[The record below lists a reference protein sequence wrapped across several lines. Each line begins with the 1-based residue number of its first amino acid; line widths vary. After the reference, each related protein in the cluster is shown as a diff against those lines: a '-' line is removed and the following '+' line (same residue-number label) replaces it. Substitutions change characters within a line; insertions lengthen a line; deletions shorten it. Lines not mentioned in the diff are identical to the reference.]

1 MVKSG
6 SSQMI
11 PRFFL
16 YSSILID
23 LFVGPELEADTV
35 VTGFR
40 AMLEGTDESWRLKLY
55 VALSSHFNSLEY
67 YRHLL
72 NVDVNVK
79 VMSIEDVARARR
91 LGALLAA
98 LLFLND
104 QESRFVPMIMIKNH
118 DYESCLV

>member
-1 MVKSG
+1 MVKSE

-16 YSSILID
+16 YSSILMD

-55 VALSSHFNSLEY
+55 IALVHVLLVSNITVISSTL
-67 YRHLL
+67 
-72 NVDVNVK
+72 
-79 VMSIEDVARARR
+79 MSM
-91 LGALLAA
+91 
-98 LLFLND
+98 
-104 QESRFVPMIMIKNH
+104 SK
-118 DYESCLV
+118 S